1 MYMCVSVCMS
11 FTMKRK
17 RYACDCSTTAWTNCH
32 QYLLYSISTCFQSQ
46 WISALSKNKTKR
58 DGEKCTTVF
67 IVLQGKV
74 ITISTGI
81 KNGAQNI
88 SMWSPSSIHSMS
100 TLSNKIQR
108 VNCSVGSHSNCGQ
121 KKKIL
126 PLVSP
131 TILEKWSRSSKL
143 AWTRKVEQVTNTV
156 LNIWHW
162 Y

>member
-121 KKKIL
+121 KKKIYHWFLQRSWRNGQGLQNWHEQERSNRL
-126 PLVSP
+126 PTLS
-131 TILEKWSRSSKL
+131 
-143 AWTRKVEQVTNTV
+143 
-156 LNIWHW
+156 
-162 Y
+162 